1 MANDVVRFVD
11 SIAASPTTR
20 LDLNDGTTFTM
31 NAAILAP
38 PPQIHSSISSNAM
51 TDGGYQSSSR
61 YDYRVIHLEL
71 ILNVATQDAAATA
84 LQNLHRELDRET
96 NFLKWQPDGATKPVF
111 FKTWRTSPL
120 QIIDQPAARAVYF
133 VILEIP
139 ADPFAY
145 GLREQL
151 GPYTLNNDLA
161 AGSNGGYIDLTG
173 IIGDV
178 EAPCLVHD
186 TTAWRAFGMLAIRT
200 HDTDAMVWWKQA
212 ESMTLG
218 TDTTNPGGAADAA
231 MSGSGTTNYV
241 RTSFGTTSLVA
252 RVNWDISADVTT
264 SDQRRCLPGTYRVF
278 AFVRRSGTSAT
289 MTIQARMG
297 ASTATGIVTGTT
309 VTLAASSS
317 RMLVDLGVFGIGTPN
332 MVGFDRIGAD
342 GPRAYLTLYA
352 SRSGAAETLDWD
364 SVMLVPA
371 DEAMLMWAD
380 TLTNADLTTFDGLVD
395 GLNERVIDITSVSD
409 PATAYSSLE
418 RPTPA
423 MSGAF
428 VTLSP
433 NVTNRVF
440 GQLGSHSNWA
450 VDKTRADSLGF
461 YYWPRYLHVRPA
473 TT

>member
-1 MANDVVRFVD
+1 MRASSVLLAAALIGLPPSVQ
-11 SIAASPTTR
+11 ASPPVR
-20 LDLNDGTTFTM
+20 VEVED
-31 NAAILAP
+31 LAP
-38 PPQIHSSISSNAM
+38 DTGS
-51 TDGGYQSSSR
+51 GE
-61 YDYRVIHLEL
+61 VIRQLE
-71 ILNVATQDAAATA
+71 AQAATA
-84 LQNLHRELDRET
+84 
-96 NFLKWQPDGATKPVF
+96 FADGDLAHAAALYRQLAATH
-111 FKTWRTSPL
+111 
-120 QIIDQPAARAVYF
+120 DQPAARAVYF

-317 RMLVDLGVFGIGTPN
+317 RMLVDLGDTV
-332 MVGFDRIGAD
+332 VH
-342 GPRAYLTLYA
+342 
-352 SRSGAAETLDWD
+352 
-364 SVMLVPA
+364 VMLPRTR
-371 DEAMLMWAD
+371 E
-380 TLTNADLTTFDGLVD
+380 FYG
-395 GLNERVIDITSVSD
+395 
-409 PATAYSSLE
+409 LE
-418 RPTPA
+418 RLW
-423 MSGAF
+423 
-428 VTLSP
+428 TLAEES
-433 NVTNRVF
+433 RAA
-440 GQLGSHSNWA
+440 SA
-450 VDKTRADSLGF
+450 V
-461 YYWPRYLHVRPA
+461 
-473 TT
+473 